1 MPLRNSIAHIIF
13 IGSSLLCI
21 LCFMVLFSGVC
32 RARSSESNELRFVSE
47 YISSCLQLP
56 VYNSVPWVLAVAV
69 VASAL
74 CVLLNWQEHHA
85 CLRYQAVAIHALVFH
100 FCFNVACVVE
110 FRTDGTALIPEYFNS
125 TISEAS
131 LHKFAALQAILDFV
145 CIHSIISSSSC
156 EELEPADARAGGL
169 ELRLYRLV
177 EDVYAVFAYIFLVCW
192 IVQGMLVA
200 AIFEWF
206 LVLCAVAMQW
216 FGIRRG
222 ALRCAREIED
232 NRFHLFA
239 GRHSVAI
246 LSVYVFVNL
255 LSVVVFTPPLLYF
268 GIEAETHSM
277 QEDAAVSTGPEFWC
291 IVLVSVGAVFL
302 SKSVSTHTTAV

>member
-1 MPLRNSIAHIIF
+1 MPLRNSIASIVF
-13 IGSSLLCI
+13 MASSLLYI

-32 RARSSESNELRFVSE
+32 PVRSSESNELHFVSE
-47 YISSCLQLP
+47 YISACLQLP

-85 CLRYQAVAIHALVFH
+85 CLRYQAGAIHALVFH
-100 FCFNVACVVE
+100 FCFNIACVVE
-110 FRTDGTALIPEYFNS
+110 FRTDGTALIPGYFNS

-156 EELEPADARAGGL
+156 EELEPARADAGRL
-169 ELRLYRLV
+169 ELRWYRLV
-177 EDVYAVFAYIFLVCW
+177 EDVYGVFAYIFLVCW
-192 IVQGMLVA
+192 IVQSMLTA

-222 ALRCAREIED
+222 ALGCTREIED
-232 NRFHLFA
+232 NKFHLFA
-239 GRHSVAI
+239 GQHSVAI
-246 LSVYVFVNL
+246 LSVYVFLNL

-268 GIEAETHSM
+268 GVDAEIHSLRD
-277 QEDAAVSTGPEFWC
+277 DAVVSTGPEFWC

-302 SKSVSTHTTAV
+302 SKRVSG